1 MTITESAQAGAAP
14 AQPLSSNQLAQIRT
28 DLGVERTAMA
38 ADRSLMAWIR
48 TALSMISFGFTIYKL
63 LDGFAQ
69 SGQLADSSTPR
80 TVGLFLIGLG
90 TVAIVMGTIE
100 YWFRVRGL
108 QHLHPMRILQPTFV
122 MALIMSVSGSF
133 LFVAVISHLL

>member
-1 MTITESAQAGAAP
+1 MTITETAQAGAAT

-108 QHLHPMRILQPTFV
+108 RHLHPMRILQPTFV

>member
-1 MTITESAQAGAAP
+1 MTITETAQAGTAT

-28 DLGVERTAMA
+28 DLGAERTAMA

-90 TVAIVMGTIE
+90 TVAMVMGTLE
-100 YWFRVRGL
+100 YWFRVRSL
-108 QHLHPMRILQPTFV
+108 QHLHPMRVLQPTFV

>member
-1 MTITESAQAGAAP
+1 MTITETAQAGAAT

-122 MALIMSVSGSF
+122 MALIMSISGSF

>member
-1 MTITESAQAGAAP
+1 MTITETAQAGAAT

-100 YWFRVRGL
+100 YWFRVRSL
-108 QHLHPMRILQPTFV
+108 RHLHSMRLLQPTFV